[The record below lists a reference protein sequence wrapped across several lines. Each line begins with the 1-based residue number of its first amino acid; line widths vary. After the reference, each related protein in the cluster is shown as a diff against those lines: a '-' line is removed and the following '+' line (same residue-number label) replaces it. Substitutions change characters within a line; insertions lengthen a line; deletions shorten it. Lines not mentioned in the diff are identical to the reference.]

1 MDNLGL
7 LNINFNYGEI
17 MKFQKTVAIRY
28 GTAEGSFQKG
38 QFGVDEHGQHFRY
51 VGKDELNGNNLWLL
65 IEYFDSE
72 NLKQVEEFLKKAD
85 RINRALKRKAVKT
98 IMKAKPSGQ
107 IVKTESGDR
116 IRNNGSTRDV
126 ERNAQIYAQRREL
139 GIKYNSRG
147 IEGKGNFKF

>member
-17 MKFQKTVAIRY
+17 MKFQKTVTIKY

-51 VGKDELNGNNLWLL
+51 VGKDELNGNNIWLL

-72 NLKQVEEFLKKAD
+72 NLKQVEEFLKRAE
-85 RINRALKRKAVKT
+85 RVNRALKRKAVKT
-98 IMKAKPSGQ
+98 IMKPKFKRRLIQVDGRLVQ
-107 IVKTESGDR
+107 
-116 IRNNGSTRDV
+116 NGGSVSDV
-126 ERNAQIYAQRREL
+126 ARNAQIFAERQA
-139 GIKYNSRG
+139 N
-147 IEGKGNFKF
+147 N

>member
-1 MDNLGL
+1 VDNLGL

-51 VGKDELNGNNLWLL
+51 VGKDELNGNNIWLL

-72 NLKQVEEFLKKAD
+72 NAKQVEEFLKRAE
-85 RINRALKRKAVKT
+85 RVNRALKRKAVKT
-98 IMKAKPSGQ
+98 IMKPKFKRRLIQVDGRLVQ
-107 IVKTESGDR
+107 
-116 IRNNGSTRDV
+116 NGGSVSDV
-126 ERNAQIYAQRREL
+126 ARNAQIFAEKQA
-139 GIKYNSRG
+139 N
-147 IEGKGNFKF
+147 N

>member
-51 VGKDELNGNNLWLL
+51 VGKDELNGNNIWLL

-72 NLKQVEEFLKKAD
+72 NAKQVEEFLKRAE
-85 RINRALKRKAVKT
+85 RVNRALKRKAVKT
-98 IMKAKPSGQ
+98 IMKPKFKRRLIQVDGRLVQ
-107 IVKTESGDR
+107 
-116 IRNNGSTRDV
+116 NGGSVSDV
-126 ERNAQIYAQRREL
+126 ARNAQIFAEKQA
-139 GIKYNSRG
+139 N
-147 IEGKGNFKF
+147 N

>member
-1 MDNLGL
+1 VDNFGL

-51 VGKDELNGNNLWLL
+51 VGKDELNGNNIWLL

-72 NLKQVEEFLKKAD
+72 NAKQVEEFLKRAE
-85 RINRALKRKAVKT
+85 RVNRALKRKAVKT
-98 IMKAKPSGQ
+98 IMKPKFKRRLIQVDGRLVQ
-107 IVKTESGDR
+107 
-116 IRNNGSTRDV
+116 NGGSVSDV
-126 ERNAQIYAQRREL
+126 ARNAQIFAERQA
-139 GIKYNSRG
+139 N
-147 IEGKGNFKF
+147 N